1 MPPEWVLS
9 LFFFFP
15 NETLQVYIERTVLLL
30 CSCRALQ
37 ALGHMNCLHAPDP
50 MPFGA
55 DLESSPPLPLLVWNL
70 YLLFILC
77 RKTLLYLDTWIFG
90 RSILKLRFCFTLLV
104 LSAIL
109 DSTGSEALRCIGVWL
124 SAVRLVI
131 ERSRNAG
138 DDPGSADGLPSWT
151 SMFCVNHS
159 FISERKGLCW
169 SFLDEMGLGFLIN
182 IKT

>member
-1 MPPEWVLS
+1 MLS
-9 LFFFFP
+9 CI
-15 NETLQVYIERTVLLL
+15 TGTG
-30 CSCRALQ
+30 S
-37 ALGHMNCLHAPDP
+37 HMNCLHAPDP

-55 DLESSPPLPLLVWNL
+55 DLESNLSLPPLVWNL

-77 RKTLLYLDTWIFG
+77 RKTLLHLGTWIFG
-90 RSILKLRFCFTLLV
+90 KSILKLRFCLTLLV

-109 DSTGSEALRCIGVWL
+109 GSTGSEALRYIGVWL

-131 ERSRNAG
+131 ERSGNAG
-138 DDPGSADGLPSWT
+138 DDPRSVSGLPSWT
-151 SMFCVNHS
+151 GMFCVNHS